1 MDLFQNPSSLK
12 SNRMDQSLGVAKLV
26 LMSIGI
32 ISTLILFKV
41 AIIPYTFDLVLSTL
55 PQLWFSIR
63 TWFTL
68 PFLYIIV
75 NFIIITIVA
84 SSNFSHKSNSNITF
98 SDLKQTT
105 TILETTTNPI
115 ELENQTNEPHQEEK
129 VVEEV
134 EEQEQEE
141 KRVVDVK
148 DSELFCN
155 KFITDPIPEKCS
167 KDYYLTDSD
176 DDKVKDFELFCNKFI
191 SNPIPEK
198 RCNDYNSP
206 DSGDKGDDDSLEA
219 TWKAIM
225 EGQEKTKK
233 PHLKKSDTW
242 TARIVKAEP
251 FRNNGGC
258 GFGSGDDDPVAWA
271 QRELKKSETFNDRAS
286 LKREKSMS
294 PEELNK
300 RAEAFIK
307 KFNNQ
312 MKLQRLESYQRF
324 MKLVNSG
331 A

>member
-1 MDLFQNPSSLK
+1 MDLFQNPSSQK
-12 SNRMDQSLGVAKLV
+12 SSRMETPICVAKLV
-26 LMSIGI
+26 LISIGI

-75 NFIIITIVA
+75 NFIIIIIVA
-84 SSNFSHKSNSNITF
+84 SSSF
-98 SDLKQTT
+98 SDPKHTT
-105 TILETTTNPI
+105 TSILETTTNPI

-129 VVEEV
+129 KVEEV

-141 KRVVDVK
+141 KRVVK
-148 DSELFCN
+148 DSELFHN

-167 KDYYLTDSD
+167 KDFYLPDS
-176 DDKVKDFELFCNKFI
+176 DDKVKDFRLFCNKFI
-191 SNPIPEK
+191 DDPSPEK
-198 RCNDYNSP
+198 CCNDYNLP

-225 EGQEKTKK
+225 EAQEKTKK
-233 PHLKKSDTW
+233 PHLKKSGTW

-251 FRNNGGC
+251 FRNNGGFC
-258 GFGSGDDDPVAWA
+258 GGDDDPVAWA

-312 MKLQRLESYQRF
+312 MKLQRMESYHRF
-324 MKLVNSG
+324 MKLNKRV
-331 A
+331 

>member
-1 MDLFQNPSSLK
+1 MDK
-12 SNRMDQSLGVAKLV
+12 SLGVAKLV

-98 SDLKQTT
+98 SDLKKTT

-129 VVEEV
+129 DVQEV
-134 EEQEQEE
+134 EEEEEEQEE
-141 KRVVDVK
+141 KRAVEVK

-155 KFITDPIPEKCS
+155 KFITDPSQEKCS
-167 KDYYLTDSD
+167 KDYNLTDF
-176 DDKVKDFELFCNKFI
+176 DDKIKDFGLFCNKFI
-191 SNPIPEK
+191 TNPIPEK
-198 RCNDYNSP
+198 RCNDYNLP

-233 PHLKKSDTW
+233 PYLKKSDTW

-251 FRNNGGC
+251 FRNNGGFC
-258 GFGSGDDDPVAWA
+258 GGDDDPVAWA

-312 MKLQRLESYQRF
+312 MKLQRMESYQRF
-324 MKLVNSG
+324 MKLVNRG

>member
-1 MDLFQNPSSLK
+1 MDLLQNRSSLK
-12 SNRMDQSLGVAKLV
+12 PNRMEISIWAAKFV

-32 ISTLILFKV
+32 ISILVLFKV
-41 AIIPYTFDLVLSTL
+41 AIIPYTFDLILSTL

-63 TWFTL
+63 RWLTI

-75 NFIIITIVA
+75 NFIIITIAA
-84 SSNFSHKSNSNITF
+84 SSSF
-98 SDLKQTT
+98 SDPKHTTT
-105 TILETTTNPI
+105 TILETTTDLI
-115 ELENQTNEPHQEEK
+115 ELETQTNEPHEEEK
-129 VVEEV
+129 KEVEEV
-134 EEQEQEE
+134 IEEVAEEQE
-141 KRVVDVK
+141 KRVVEFE
-148 DSELFCN
+148 DSELYFN
-155 KFITDPIPEKCS
+155 KFITDKSQEKCS

-176 DDKVKDFELFCNKFI
+176 DKFKDFGLIRNKFI
-191 SNPIPEK
+191 TDPSPEK
-198 RCNDYNSP
+198 IVNDYHLP
-206 DSGDKGDDDSLEA
+206 DSGDKGDDIDDSLEA

-225 EGQEKTKK
+225 EGQEKTMK

-251 FRNNGGC
+251 FRNNGG
-258 GFGSGDDDPVAWA
+258 FGGYGDDDDDDPVAWA

-312 MKLQRLESYQRF
+312 MKLQRLESNQRF
-324 MKLVNSG
+324 LELVNRG
-331 A
+331 VR

>member
-1 MDLFQNPSSLK
+1 METSTIW
-12 SNRMDQSLGVAKLV
+12 VAKIV

-32 ISTLILFKV
+32 ISILVLLKV
-41 AIIPYTFDLVLSTL
+41 TIIPYTFDLVLSTL

-63 TWFTL
+63 RWLTI

-75 NFIIITIVA
+75 NFIIITIAA
-84 SSNFSHKSNSNITF
+84 SSSSF
-98 SDLKQTT
+98 SDPKQTTTT

-115 ELENQTNEPHQEEK
+115 ELKKQTNEPQEE
-129 VVEEV
+129 EE
-134 EEQEQEE
+134 EEEE
-141 KRVVDVK
+141 LK

-155 KFITDPIPEKCS
+155 KFIIDPSQEKCS
-167 KDYYLTDSD
+167 KDYYLADFN
-176 DDKVKDFELFCNKFI
+176 DKVKDFGLLCKKFI
-191 SNPIPEK
+191 TDPSPGKII
-198 RCNDYNSP
+198 NDYDLL

-225 EGQEKTKK
+225 EGQEKTMK

-251 FRNNGGC
+251 FRNNGGY
-258 GFGSGDDDPVAWA
+258 GDDDDPVAWA

-324 MKLVNSG
+324 MELVR
-331 A
+331 

>member
-1 MDLFQNPSSLK
+1 MDK
-12 SNRMDQSLGVAKLV
+12 SLGVAKLV

-63 TWFTL
+63 TWFTI
-68 PFLYIIV
+68 PFLYVIV

-84 SSNFSHKSNSNITF
+84 SSNFSLKSNSNITF
-98 SDLKQTT
+98 SDLKHTT

-148 DSELFCN
+148 DSELFYN
-155 KFITDPIPEKCS
+155 KFVTDPIPEKCS

-176 DDKVKDFELFCNKFI
+176 DKVEDFGLFFNKFI
-191 SNPIPEK
+191 TDPIPEK

-206 DSGDKGDDDSLEA
+206 DSSDKGDDDSLEA

-233 PHLKKSDTW
+233 PYLKKSDTW

-324 MKLVNSG
+324 MKLVNPG

>member
-12 SNRMDQSLGVAKLV
+12 SNRMDKSLGVAKLV

-63 TWFTL
+63 TWFTI

-84 SSNFSHKSNSNITF
+84 SSSF
-98 SDLKQTT
+98 SDPNHTT
-105 TILETTTNPI
+105 TSILETTTNPI
-115 ELENQTNEPHQEEK
+115 EIENQTNEPNQEEK
-129 VVEEV
+129 EVEVVEE
-134 EEQEQEE
+134 EQEE
-141 KRVVDVK
+141 KRVVEVK
-148 DSELFCN
+148 DSELFYN

-167 KDYYLTDSD
+167 KDFYLPDS
-176 DDKVKDFELFCNKFI
+176 DDKVKDFGLFFNKFI
-191 SNPIPEK
+191 TDPSPEK
-198 RCNDYNSP
+198 CCNDYNLP

-233 PHLKKSDTW
+233 PHLKKSGTW

-251 FRNNGGC
+251 FRNNGGFC
-258 GFGSGDDDPVAWA
+258 GGDDDHVAWA
-271 QRELKKSETFNDRAS
+271 ERELKKSETFNDRAS

-312 MKLQRLESYQRF
+312 MKLQRMESYQRF
-324 MKLVNSG
+324 MKSVNRRV
-331 A
+331 

>member
-12 SNRMDQSLGVAKLV
+12 SNKMDKSLGVAKLV

-32 ISTLILFKV
+32 ISTLIFFKV

-155 KFITDPIPEKCS
+155 KFITDPSHEKCS
-167 KDYYLTDSD
+167 KEDYYLTDSD

-206 DSGDKGDDDSLEA
+206 DSSDKGDDDSLEA

-233 PHLKKSDTW
+233 PYLKKSDTW

-324 MKLVNSG
+324 MKLVNR

>member
-12 SNRMDQSLGVAKLV
+12 SNRMDKSLGVAKLV

-63 TWFTL
+63 TWFTI
-68 PFLYIIV
+68 PFLYVIV

-84 SSNFSHKSNSNITF
+84 SSNFSLKSNSNITF
-98 SDLKQTT
+98 SDLKHTT

-148 DSELFCN
+148 DSELFYN
-155 KFITDPIPEKCS
+155 KFVTDPIPEKCS

-176 DDKVKDFELFCNKFI
+176 DKVEDFGLFFNKFI
-191 SNPIPEK
+191 TDPIPEK

-206 DSGDKGDDDSLEA
+206 DSSDKGDDDSLEA

-233 PHLKKSDTW
+233 PYLKKSDTW

-324 MKLVNSG
+324 MKLVNPG